1 MGVRAGVRLRL
12 RHRPRVSI
20 GTGAIALTDGRGG
33 ATEVT
38 DDVECGGRRVRGG
51 RVREGQHEL

>member
-1 MGVRAGVRLRL
+1 LGVRAGVRLRL
-12 RHRPRVSI
+12 RHRPRVRI
-20 GTGAIALTDGRGG
+20 GTGAIALTHGSG